1 MRTTLILVALS
12 CTFLHPS
19 GELLQASEELAN
31 VRMAHTFPGIDA
43 GQKITSA
50 IEDLPRGGGLVD
62 ANGLAGP
69 QTLSGITIPAGV
81 TVKLP
86 PITFTVAET
95 VFVRPSGHLIG
106 SAWGNPGHT
115 NLVAGPTLQGDLVH
129 ALSESSTGWWHYG
142 SIENLRVN
150 GNPQSMGFR
159 SCITVDRMG
168 EASLLRNLHLSGCAE
183 SGLRINGSQAGSGR
197 IDGVSVFDAGESA
210 VHLNDVT
217 SGMVINSL
225 SSDRNPVFLKIS
237 GSRDGGVG
245 IVLTDMKVEGTL
257 NQADPVFWIDD
268 SRSNVVLTIIGG
280 TSIAS
285 SPRQD
290 WIRVTNSGPGAHPVI
305 QIMGTRVSRRYANL
319 IDDMGKLVPLENTR
333 IGHFVY
339 GRSGTLL
346 QVAKGESLYQDLV
359 TFQGGPDR
367 INFSEW
373 RSRTNA
379 LLRSVRK
386 SGLAVPVNGPAS
398 PEACSAD
405 LAGAE
410 YYNIVDQQLCTCR
423 NDGVDSAW
431 VLQTDPTHGG
441 HCAGG

>member
-1 MRTTLILVALS
+1 MRLMTMPVVLS
-12 CTFLHPS
+12 CTFFQAS
-19 GELLQASEELAN
+19 GGLLQASEELAS
-31 VRMAHTFPGIDA
+31 VRMAHTYPGIDA
-43 GQKITSA
+43 GQKISSA

-62 ANGLAGP
+62 TNGLAGR

-86 PITFTVAET
+86 PITFIVTET

-142 SIENLRVN
+142 SIENLRLRGDPHAPGTQN
-150 GNPQSMGFR
+150 
-159 SCITVDRMG
+159 CIKVDRMG
-168 EASLLRNLHLSGCAE
+168 EASLLRNLHLSRCAS
-183 SGLRINGSQAGSGR
+183 SGLSINGSQAGSGR
-197 IDGVSVFDAGESA
+197 IEGVSVFDAGQSA
-210 VHLNDVT
+210 VQLNDVT
-217 SGMVINSL
+217 SGMIIHSL
-225 SSDRNPVFLKIS
+225 SGDRNPVFLKIS

-257 NQADPVFWIDD
+257 DESDPVIWIDD

-290 WIRVTNSGPGAHPVI
+290 WIRVTNTGPGARPVI
-305 QIMGTRVSRRYANL
+305 QVMGTRVSGKYVNL
-319 IDDMGKLVPLENTR
+319 IDDMGKLVPLENSR

-346 QVAKGESLYQDLV
+346 QVAKGKFLYQDLV

-367 INFSEW
+367 INFIEW
-373 RSRTNA
+373 RSRTDQ

-386 SGLAVPVNGPAS
+386 SGLAVPVNGPA
-398 PEACSAD
+398 
-405 LAGAE
+405 
-410 YYNIVDQQLCTCR
+410 
-423 NDGVDSAW
+423 
-431 VLQTDPTHGG
+431 
-441 HCAGG
+441 

>member
-1 MRTTLILVALS
+1 MTMLIVLS
-12 CTFLHPS
+12 CTFFQAS
-19 GELLQASEELAN
+19 GGLLQASEELAN
-31 VRMAHTFPGIDA
+31 VRMAHAYPGIDA
-43 GQKITSA
+43 GQKISSA

-69 QTLSGITIPAGV
+69 QTLSGITVPAGV

-86 PITFTVAET
+86 PITFIVTET

-142 SIENLRVN
+142 SIEDLRISGDPHAPGTQN
-150 GNPQSMGFR
+150 
-159 SCITVDRMG
+159 CIKVDRMG
-168 EASLLRNLHLSGCAE
+168 EASLLRNLHLSSCAS
-183 SGLRINGSQAGSGR
+183 SGLSINGSQAGSGR
-197 IDGVSVFDAGESA
+197 IDGVSIFDAGQSA
-210 VHLNDVT
+210 VQLNDVT
-217 SGMVINSL
+217 SGMIINSL
-225 SSDRNPVFLKIS
+225 SGDRNPVFLKIS

-245 IVLTDMKVEGTL
+245 LVLTDMKVEGTL
-257 NQADPVFWIDD
+257 NESDPVIWIDD

-290 WIRVTNSGPGAHPVI
+290 WIRVTNTGPGAHPVI
-305 QIMGTRVSRRYANL
+305 QVMGTRVSGKYVNL
-319 IDDMGKLVPLENTR
+319 IDDMGKLVPLESGR

-339 GRSGTLL
+339 SRSGTLL
-346 QVAKGESLYQDLV
+346 QVAKGKSLYQDLV

-367 INFSEW
+367 INFNEW
-373 RSRTNA
+373 RSRTDQ

-398 PEACSAD
+398 PETCSED

-410 YYNIVDQQLCTCR
+410 YYNTVDQQLCTCR

-431 VLQTDPTHGG
+431 VLQTDPTHQG
-441 HCAGG
+441 HCAGS